1 MKAVRVPG
9 AVESESAPKPE
20 SPLAESAQAGQA
32 PGQPVAPT
40 EPAGIVVKE
49 TDPAPTL
56 FQQQCD
62 AMAGLLRRAGWTC
75 EPPRKVGGQARPKLG
90 SNGWEVPTGYG

>member
-9 AVESESAPKPE
+9 AVEQQPAAVEPVADATAQPAAAPE
-20 SPLAESAQAGQA
+20 
-32 PGQPVAPT
+32 PVAPT

-49 TDPAPTL
+49 TDPSPTL
-56 FQQQCD
+56 FQQQCE

-90 SNGWEVPTGYG
+90 PNGWEVPTGYG